1 MLDLCCLIIIILKV
15 TDNLEIKSMGPDIY
29 VS

>member
-1 MLDLCCLIIIILKV
+1 MLDLCCLIIIILEV
-15 TDNLEIKSMGPDIY
+15 TDNLEIKPMGPDIY